1 MDGRKKVSKLKQDKS
16 PYLRRQEKATEK
28 AFKSVEKS
36 VKPVARDT
44 NKTRR
49 KETKKRI
56 VGDTVKTE
64 KPAANLKRAIKKGM
78 KKDC

>member
-1 MDGRKKVSKLKQDKS
+1 MDDKKRVSKLKQDKS
-16 PYLRRQEKATEK
+16 PYLKRQEKVTEK

-78 KKDC
+78 KKGC

>member
-1 MDGRKKVSKLKQDKS
+1 MDDRKKVSKLKQDKS
-16 PYLRRQEKATEK
+16 PYLRRQEKDTEK

-78 KKDC
+78 KKGC

>member
-1 MDGRKKVSKLKQDKS
+1 MDGNRNPIKQEKS
-16 PYLRRQEKATEK
+16 PYLKREEKDSKK

-49 KETKKRI
+49 KETKRRI
-56 VGDTVKTE
+56 TGDTVKTE
-64 KPAANLKRAIKKGM
+64 KPAANLRRAMKKGM